1 MHHTHVALHAVTCS
15 FLYRS
20 KYTLIMT
27 FSGSSERERE
37 REGERGEVENKG
49 FIVKFI
55 YI

>member
-1 MHHTHVALHAVTCS
+1 MQHMHVTLHAVTCS

-37 REGERGEVENKG
+37 REGGGGVKNKG